1 MNKNEN
7 DKRRPKKKE
16 SFLKENGLLVGL
28 YSVVGALVVTAGVLT
43 VKNLDG
49 AKDYTNTIG
58 VENYA
63 KNETA
68 ESLAVSTN
76 DSKSYQ
82 DQGNTDIGI
91 AVNSNVANVIEN
103 SKTSTVTIEET
114 PQAEDSIAKESVNE
128 EKNTTEPE
136 LKPIDLDNESK
147 DSSNYEDSGNSNLE
161 DGNFSEI
168 ADADTRTVIEELVP
182 TSTNALFRAFSDD
195 NVMDWPMQGEVLM
208 TYSDKL
214 IYDQTLDQYKTND
227 TVRISA
233 NLGDNVLASFDGEVI
248 ETGNSYNDGNYI
260 VLSHGNGWTSTYSQL
275 DEHFLVTKGDV
286 VTKGQVIGA
295 VSEPTRRYNSLY
307 SHLGFKVAKN
317 NDTVDPTSILAKSN

>member
-16 SFLKENGLLVGL
+16 SFLKENGLILGL

-43 VKNLDG
+43 VKNLDS
-49 AKDYTNTIG
+49 AKDYTDSIT
-58 VENYA
+58 VEDYA
-63 KNETA
+63 KKDTD

-103 SKTSTVTIEET
+103 SKTSNVTIEET
-114 PQAEDSIAKESVNE
+114 PQAEDSIAKESVKE
-128 EKNTTEPE
+128 EKKSTEPE
-136 LKPIDLDNESK
+136 LKPIDLEENNKISDDEKEKES
-147 DSSNYEDSGNSNLE
+147 SSLE
-161 DGNFSEI
+161 EEAEI
-168 ADADTRTVIEELVP
+168 ADADTRTIVEELVP
-182 TSTNALFRAFSDD
+182 TNANALFRAFSDD
-195 NVMDWPMQGEVLM
+195 NVMDWPLQGDVLM

-214 IYDQTLDQYKTND
+214 IYDSTLDQYKTND

-233 NLGDNVLASFDGEVI
+233 NLGDNVLASFDGEVM

-275 DEHFLVTKGDV
+275 DKQFLVTKGDV
-286 VTKGQVIGA
+286 VTKGQVIGT
-295 VSEPTRRYNSLY
+295 VSEPTRRYSSLY

-317 NDTVDPTSILAKSN
+317 NDTLDPATILVKAN